1 MHKLWRPLL
10 IICLALLVPVIPFLS
25 FGGWLEERVGAWL
38 DPPPAPSV
46 VALGTVA
53 ILATDILLPIPSS
66 GVSTVAG
73 AQLGILP
80 ATAASWLGMTLGA
93 IGGFW
98 LARMFGR
105 PLAERLSSTEDLAH
119 MDAALRRYGAWIL
132 VATRALP
139 VLAEAAVLFLGATRL
154 SWRRFLPA
162 VMLSNLGIAA
172 VYSVLGHFARSQG
185 ELPLALAASIALPLL
200 AATMARWLLPTR
212 DPQEIDTPSA
222 LPPG

>member
-1 MHKLWRPLL
+1 MQKLWRPLL

-98 LARMFGR
+98 LARSFGR
-105 PLAERLSSTEDLAH
+105 PLAERLSSIEDLAY
-119 MDAALRRYGAWIL
+119 MD
-132 VATRALP
+132 
-139 VLAEAAVLFLGATRL
+139 
-154 SWRRFLPA
+154 
-162 VMLSNLGIAA
+162 
-172 VYSVLGHFARSQG
+172 
-185 ELPLALAASIALPLL
+185 
-200 AATMARWLLPTR
+200 
-212 DPQEIDTPSA
+212 
-222 LPPG
+222 

>member
-1 MHKLWRPLL
+1 
-10 IICLALLVPVIPFLS
+10 
-25 FGGWLEERVGAWL
+25 
-38 DPPPAPSV
+38 V